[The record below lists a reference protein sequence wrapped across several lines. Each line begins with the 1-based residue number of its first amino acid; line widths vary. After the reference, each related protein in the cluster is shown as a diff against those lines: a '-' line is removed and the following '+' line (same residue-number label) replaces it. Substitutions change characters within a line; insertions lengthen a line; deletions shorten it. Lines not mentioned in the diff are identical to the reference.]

1 MFLIWLRTGFICK
14 NYEFN
19 QRKCVLLA
27 RVSSKQEHRLH
38 RPTYFVSDITHS
50 PLNGLFSSTRPIA
63 LNYHTSRRLR
73 RYSRAK
79 LEWYWY
85 ISLCIVRRIDR
96 CSCGAWR
103 ICIPVESF
111 KLDNFSPMHRFAQ
124 CSVEFPNW
132 LDTLRICHF
141 LLDLSNSMIFRHC
154 PTWYLFYINKK
165 HWISH
170 QYME

>member
-1 MFLIWLRTGFICK
+1 MFLIWVRTGFICK

-27 RVSSKQEHRLH
+27 LVSSKQEHRLH

-63 LNYHTSRRLR
+63 LNYRASWRLR

-85 ISLCIVRRIDR
+85 ISLCIVHRID
-96 CSCGAWR
+96 SC
-103 ICIPVESF
+103 PV
-111 KLDNFSPMHRFAQ
+111 KLEGFA
-124 CSVEFPNW
+124 F
-132 LDTLRICHF
+132 
-141 LLDLSNSMIFRHC
+141 LSNHSNSTIFHQCIVSLNVLWNFRIGWIHC
-154 PTWYLFYINKK
+154 VYDMALSIR
-165 HWISH
+165 SS
-170 QYME
+170 Q